1 MCQKLF
7 NLVWTFNRN
16 KHRTALVQFAR
27 IFSIRNTFCRRRLL
41 FVRVKVEWNG
51 YKIALYCYVS
61 EWQNGRLT
69 LANCDLLSSETW
81 SMLAGEKLKYAL
93 LSWKK
98 QSEIYDDN
106 MPHSH
111 LERQSTVTTNHFFTK
126 ELHSVL
132 QYIWNTCTFNT
143 WVTFSSFILLFSV
156 FQHIIILLEQK
167 QMRIC
172 ERFIKHRWSGCVVC
186 IKRISLGKHYN
197 KTDNYTVKSLCQQYL
212 KLSNITYLLLIMTY
226 S

>member
-1 MCQKLF
+1 MSQ
-7 NLVWTFNRN
+7 ND
-16 KHRTALVQFAR
+16 RTAGWHWPIVTYCQVKHDQCWLAKN
-27 IFSIRNTFCRRRLL
+27 SNT
-41 FVRVKVEWNG
+41 
-51 YKIALYCYVS
+51 LYFP
-61 EWQNGRLT
+61 E
-69 LANCDLLSSETW
+69 
-81 SMLAGEKLKYAL
+81 
-93 LSWKK
+93 KK

-143 WVTFSSFILLFSV
+143 WVTFSSFILLFLV